1 MKYETLYKRTSTG
14 AVQIWY
20 MEQEG
25 NKHRAT
31 SGQQDGKHVT
41 SDWTV
46 CEGKNLGKANE
57 TSPEEQARLEI
68 EAKYKKQRAQ
78 GKYHDTPDE
87 IDNAKFFAP
96 MLAQKYE
103 DRPPTQEDFDAGVIV
118 SQPKLDGMRCI
129 ANRHGLW
136 TRKGKPIPVAPHIR
150 EALQTIF
157 EGHRVTID
165 GELYNHNLKHMFEE
179 LLSIAKQSK
188 PTEEDI
194 AKAREWLQFHV
205 YDMHD
210 EDDPNATFN
219 ARYGNL
225 VHLISTK
232 SNTTIVRPV
241 STIRCFS
248 QEELDALNE
257 SYVQDGYEGQMVRRD
272 DTPYENKRAK
282 QLLKRKEFVTEEFGI
297 KRIEAGKGNRSTW
310 AARIV
315 CVTKE
320 GKEFGSGINGN
331 EAYCRKLLQ
340 EKDKYEDN
348 GSEATI
354 KFFRY
359 TADGIPLF
367 GKAVAI
373 FEGKRDV

>member
-165 GELYNHNLKHMFEE
+165 GELYNHDLKHMFEE

-188 PTEEDI
+188 PTQEDI
-194 AKAREWLQFHV
+194 DKARQWLQFHV
-205 YDMHD
+205 YDMYD
-210 EDDPNATFN
+210 EDDPNATFFG
-219 ARYGNL
+219 RYGNL

-232 SNTTIVRPV
+232 SNTSIIRPV
-241 STIRCFS
+241 STIKCFS
-248 QEELDALNE
+248 QEELDNLYG
-257 SYVQDGYEGQMVRRD
+257 SYADDGYEGQMVRRD
-272 DTPYENKRAK
+272 DSPYENKRAK
-282 QLLKRKEFVTEEFGI
+282 QLLKRKEFTTDEFEVVEI
-297 KRIEAGKGNRSTW
+297 QSGKGNRSTW
-310 AARIV
+310 AARVI
-315 CVTKE
+315 CKTKE
-320 GKEFGSGINGN
+320 GVNFGSGINGN
-331 EAYCRKLLQ
+331 EAYCQKLLV
-340 EKDKYEDN
+340 EKDKYVGGD
-348 GSEATI
+348 ATI

-359 TADGIPLF
+359 TADNIPLF
-367 GKAVAI
+367 GKAVAL